1 MKFLKNFVILAIFF
15 SPCLVSATTTE
26 EPDYLLTNS
35 TNISDGYNLF
45 VTNISDGYN
54 WFVNY
59 LTSIIEAVIG
69 SLKCSGSTVDSA
81 EESSTESHDE
91 EEASKYFYQS

>member
-59 LTSIIEAVIG
+59 LTSIIG

-81 EESSTESHDE
+81 EESSTESYDE

>member
-35 TNISDGYNLF
+35 
-45 VTNISDGYN
+45 TNISDGYN